1 MKLSIGAAVVVA
13 CLAGAA
19 QAAEVG
25 GVRLDDGASVGG
37 QALVLNGAGV
47 RTRLL
52 FFNAYVA
59 SLYLPAKARSL
70 PAALSKGP
78 RRIQLNLLRKFA
90 ADDLV
95 DLLVAGLKDN
105 ASAEEFAS
113 MKPQIDQLAVMVRS
127 IGAMKEGDVVTLD
140 FHGGATRI
148 AHNGEPK
155 GAIAGDSFN
164 HALTR
169 IWIGERPAQGDLK
182 KAMLGG

>member
-1 MKLSIGAAVVVA
+1 MRRAIGAAAVVA
-13 CLAGAA
+13 CFAGAV

-47 RTRLL
+47 HTRMLL
-52 FFNAYVA
+52 FKDYVA
-59 SLYLPAKARSL
+59 SLYLPAKARSY
-70 PAALSKGP
+70 PAVVSKGP
-78 RRIQLNLLRKFA
+78 RRIRLDLLRGYSGG
-90 ADDLV
+90 DLA
-95 DLLVAGLKDN
+95 DLLVAGLKEN

-113 MKPQIDQLAVMVRS
+113 MKPQADQLSVIVRS
-127 IGAMKEGDVVTLD
+127 IGQAKPGDVVTLD

-155 GAIAGDSFN
+155 GAIAGDAFN

-169 IWIGERPAQGDLK
+169 IWIGAKPAQDGLR